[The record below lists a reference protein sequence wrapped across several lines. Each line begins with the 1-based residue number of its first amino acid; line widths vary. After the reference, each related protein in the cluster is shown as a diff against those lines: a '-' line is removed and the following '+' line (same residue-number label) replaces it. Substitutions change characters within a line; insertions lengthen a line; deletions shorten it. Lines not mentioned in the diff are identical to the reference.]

1 MQTDALLG
9 LIGICAIAFPAIV
22 YVVLRRT
29 PSGPPT
35 LREGHGQAGMATLP
49 ARWWLILYAVAFVFQ
64 PIFLLRKHLE
74 AALVRN
80 DPSLPTMLLA
90 QVDNGWWEELAK
102 LLALLVVLWLARD
115 RIKPLLQKLP
125 SAIGLGYWAGLAYGV
140 GEAIVLAVLF
150 IAPNLAPIF
159 SMNTFTPFLIGWS
172 YAYERF
178 WAMQIHAVMGALIGA
193 GLWCWFNQRRA
204 GLILWFIIA
213 MLYHHL
219 VDGPIILANFVPAL
233 AAAIG
238 TLGLWFVPLLTVVGY
253 ALIALAYVLLKR
265 KRLTPVDSP
274 A

>member
-22 YVVLRRT
+22 SVVLRRK
-29 PSGPPT
+29 
-35 LREGHGQAGMATLP
+35 AGMATLP
-49 ARWWLILYAVAFVFQ
+49 VRWWLILYGVAFMFQ

-80 DPSLPTMLLA
+80 NPSLPTMLLA

-102 LLALLVVLWLARD
+102 LLALLVVFWLARD
-115 RIKPLLQKLP
+115 YIKPLLQKLP
-125 SAIGLGYWAGLAYGV
+125 SAMGLGYWVGLAYGV
-140 GEAIVLAVLF
+140 GEAIVLALLF
-150 IAPNLAPIF
+150 IAPNLGPIF
-159 SMNTFTPFLIGWS
+159 GVNTFTPFMIGWA
-172 YAYERF
+172 YVYERF

-193 GLWCWFNQRRA
+193 GLWCWFNQLRA
-204 GLILWFIIA
+204 GLILWFVVA

-219 VDGPIILANFVPAL
+219 VDGSIILAQFVPAL

-238 TLGLWFVPLLTVVGY
+238 SLGAWYVPLLTAIGY
-253 ALIALAYVLLKR
+253 ALVALAYRLLR
-265 KRLTPVDSP
+265 REPPTPAASP